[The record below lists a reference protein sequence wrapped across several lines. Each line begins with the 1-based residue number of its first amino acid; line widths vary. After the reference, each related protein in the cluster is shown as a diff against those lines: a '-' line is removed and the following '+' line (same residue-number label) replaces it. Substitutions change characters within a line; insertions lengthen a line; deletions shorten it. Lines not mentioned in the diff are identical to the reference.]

1 MKKALFAILAVLV
14 GLGLGLGAGRML
26 GVVRPAANKSGT
38 AAASRAHRAVADQEP
53 AHTLKQLAR
62 DFGNVHGDPGL
73 QKQLERMTNAELR
86 EWVMSEWPDAGDPVV
101 RAQSQNLLYGLIAAE
116 LYRRDGLEALR
127 WAAALGK
134 DRREGVFK
142 PMVMECARTDPAMA
156 KPWIDQAIKDYGR
169 IANYWM
175 AAEAGARARGA
186 EELAKVRALYP
197 EAGSSFSTY
206 GARYAADFDFQKYFS
221 LTEGKIGRSA
231 LSIWAA
237 RDGDAAAAAIIGQ
250 SQQSK
255 TAARYTG
262 ALFEGMAAA
271 KGDQAAAQWIAGKL
285 HEFPAEVRDDAVKSL
300 LGTMLPS
307 RSQVESILAAL
318 PSQKDRQTYAAA
330 AITPYS
336 DPASTVAAMKA
347 FESVESQTAL
357 LLEMA
362 PKYRHVVSGNV
373 RSRADPLKFFQTT
386 MEKLNLPD
394 SARQQVMASLMA
406 EPAGR

>member
-1 MKKALFAILAVLV
+1 
-14 GLGLGLGAGRML
+14 
-26 GVVRPAANKSGT
+26 
-38 AAASRAHRAVADQEP
+38 
-53 AHTLKQLAR
+53 
-62 DFGNVHGDPGL
+62 
-73 QKQLERMTNAELR
+73 
-86 EWVMSEWPDAGDPVV
+86 
-101 RAQSQNLLYGLIAAE
+101 
-116 LYRRDGLEALR
+116 
-127 WAAALGK
+127 
-134 DRREGVFK
+134 
-142 PMVMECARTDPAMA
+142 
-156 KPWIDQAIKDYGR
+156 
-169 IANYWM
+169 
-175 AAEAGARARGA
+175 
-186 EELAKVRALYP
+186 
-197 EAGSSFSTY
+197 
-206 GARYAADFDFQKYFS
+206 
-221 LTEGKIGRSA
+221 
-231 LSIWAA
+231 
-237 RDGDAAAAAIIGQ
+237 
-250 SQQSK
+250 
-255 TAARYTG
+255 
-262 ALFEGMAAA
+262 MAAA

-347 FESVESQTAL
+347 FDSVESQTAL